1 MNDFI
6 VSDTDLEAEWIKDK
20 VFTRLYYCS
29 NCKESHRIEHTT
41 RLTAFCGRCGAR
53 MKNPQTIIVEYDY
66 GV

>member
-41 RLTAFCGRCGAR
+41 RLTAF
-53 MKNPQTIIVEYDY
+53 VED
-66 GV
+66 VEPE